1 MKAQELK
8 QLIELKDQ
16 ETYCPKHTP
25 PTELWHPCERRL
37 VLLRQTPLP
46 IKQAKK
52 FFDVGN
58 EFEEVALKRLLKVV
72 PVKAYQMPIINE
84 ELDMKG
90 VVDIVLET
98 GDFIEI
104 KSTANEYVLDS
115 FGIYESNQLTKKY
128 YYQVQAYI
136 LLLQR
141 EHGIFYVIDR
151 RSGEDYFFDVE
162 KDQAVIDEIKERAI
176 HVKEHLQKGTL
187 PKSIEQFDLCRACPF
202 YFQCYPEEAKIAVR
216 TVEVSPDFMKKLEI
230 YYAIKSK
237 LKQYEQLEKELKEE
251 LKEWDA
257 GTYKIGD
264 KIIKITEYQRAFYN
278 IPDEIKKQ
286 YVEYKPIKRIFL

>member
-8 QLIELKDQ
+8 QLINLQDQ

-37 VLLRQTPLP
+37 VLMRQTPLP
-46 IKQAKK
+46 VRQAKK

-72 PVKAYQMPIINE
+72 PVKAYQLPVIDE
-84 ELDMKG
+84 ELDIKG
-90 VVDIVLET
+90 IIDIVLEN
-98 GDFIEI
+98 GDFIEV
-104 KSTANEYVLDS
+104 KSTANEQVLDS
-115 FGIYESNQLTKKY
+115 FGLYDNQLTKKY
-128 YYQVQAYI
+128 YYQMQAYI
-136 LLLQR
+136 LLLKK
-141 EHGIFYVIDR
+141 EHGVFYVIDR
-151 RSGEDYFFDVE
+151 RTGEDHFFDVE
-162 KDQAVIDEIKERAI
+162 KDQAVIEEIVERAI

-187 PKSIEQFDLCRACPF
+187 PKTIEQYDLCRACPF
-202 YFQCYPEEAKIAVR
+202 YNQCYPEEAKFSVR
-216 TVEVSPDFMKKLEI
+216 TVEVSPGFMKKLEI
-230 YYAIKSK
+230 YYAIKAK

-251 LKEWDA
+251 LKDWDA

-286 YVEYKPIKRIFL
+286 YVEYKPLKRIHL

>member
-8 QLIELKDQ
+8 QLINLQDQ

-37 VLLRQTPLP
+37 VLMRQTPLP
-46 IKQAKK
+46 VKQAKK

-72 PVKAYQMPIINE
+72 PVKAYQLPVVDE
-84 ELDMKG
+84 ELDIKG
-90 VVDIVLET
+90 IVDIVLEN
-98 GDFIEI
+98 GDFIEV
-104 KSTANEYVLDS
+104 KSTANEQVLDS
-115 FGIYESNQLTKKY
+115 FGLYDNQLTKKY
-128 YYQVQAYI
+128 YYQMQAYI
-136 LLLQR
+136 LLLKR
-141 EHGIFYVIDR
+141 EHGVFYVIDR
-151 RSGEDYFFDVE
+151 RTGEDYFFDVE
-162 KDQAVIDEIKERAI
+162 KDQVIIEEIIERAI

-187 PKSIEQFDLCRACPF
+187 PKTIEQYDLCRACPF
-202 YFQCYPEEAKIAVR
+202 YSQCYPEDAKATVKI
-216 TVEVSPDFMKKLEI
+216 VEVSPDFMKKLEI

-237 LKQYEQLEKELKEE
+237 LKQYEQLEKELREE

-278 IPDEIKKQ
+278 IPEEIKKQ
-286 YVEYKPIKRIFL
+286 YVEYKPVKRIFL